1 MRGVN
6 GPAALCEYRA
16 AVGATGGSS
25 KCGSLNVME
34 WLQPREAFAVEVALQ
49 RLFCARRTS
58 YCLGEAVALREEA
71 SKRTAGVSRG
81 RGPSTHTRI
90 AEIMLGKTYF
100 QQGGAATCKDS
111 WFEANTKAVRGL
123 RSGA

>member
-49 RLFCARRTS
+49 R
-58 YCLGEAVALREEA
+58 
-71 SKRTAGVSRG
+71 
-81 RGPSTHTRI
+81 
-90 AEIMLGKTYF
+90 
-100 QQGGAATCKDS
+100 
-111 WFEANTKAVRGL
+111 
-123 RSGA
+123 

>member
-34 WLQPREAFAVEVALQ
+34 WLQPREEQAVEVALQ
-49 RLFCARRTS
+49 PVFLCMPN
-58 YCLGEAVALREEA
+58 LLPLR
-71 SKRTAGVSRG
+71 
-81 RGPSTHTRI
+81 
-90 AEIMLGKTYF
+90 
-100 QQGGAATCKDS
+100 
-111 WFEANTKAVRGL
+111 
-123 RSGA
+123 